1 MFKRLRKMRST
12 ALIVAICAFLAG
24 SLATALKDEQADNL
38 YDGYLSSSLSD
49 EYDRYDDDYDSYET
63 PGISPEFAVAAYSL
77 ASYVCIAVCAIAAG
91 VWGVSM
97 IAIAFGEDMADAVNG
112 SPSAT
117 DGHADASSAA
127 ASPAPGD
134 TDEPRPQGARFK

>member
-24 SLATALKDEQADNL
+24 AFATALMDEQVENL
-38 YDGYLSSSLSD
+38 YDGYSYSSL
-49 EYDRYDDDYDSYET
+49 YDDYTDEDDDLYSY
-63 PGISPEFAVAAYSL
+63 GSQGVSPEFTVSALGFAVQVCTAACY
-77 ASYVCIAVCAIAAG
+77 AACG

-112 SPSAT
+112 HTSAT
-117 DGHADASSAA
+117 DGHADASSAGA
-127 ASPAPGD
+127 PPAPGD
-134 TDEPRPQGARFK
+134 ADGPRPRGARFK